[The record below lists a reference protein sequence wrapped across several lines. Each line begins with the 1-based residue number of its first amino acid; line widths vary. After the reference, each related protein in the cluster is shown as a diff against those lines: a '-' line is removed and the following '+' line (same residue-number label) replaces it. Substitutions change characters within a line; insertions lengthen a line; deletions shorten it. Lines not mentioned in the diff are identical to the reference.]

1 MKRIFA
7 LILALCMTFSL
18 FACGKKQT
26 EVAPGGDSPT
36 VTPGAT
42 DREAA
47 RRKIPAAAPVCPAVQ
62 AVPEMPETAE
72 IPPAVPAAA
81 GPVPGWR

>member
-1 MKRIFA
+1 MKRVFA
-7 LILALCMTFSL
+7 LILALCMACAL

-36 VTPGAT
+36 VTPGPRT
-42 DREAA
+42 REAA
-47 RRKIPAAAPVCPAVQ
+47 RRKIPAAVPVCPAVQ

-81 GPVPGWR
+81 GPAPGWR

>member
-1 MKRIFA
+1 MKRVFA
-7 LILALCMTFSL
+7 LILALCMACAL

-36 VTPGAT
+36 VPPGAT
-42 DREAA
+42 DPVRGPGE
-47 RRKIPAAAPVCPAVQ
+47 IPAAAPVCPAVQ
-62 AVPEMPETAE
+62 AVPGMPETAE

>member
-1 MKRIFA
+1 MKRVFA
-7 LILALCMTFSL
+7 LILALCMACAL

-36 VTPGAT
+36 VT
-42 DREAA
+42 REAA
-47 RRKIPAAAPVCPAVQ
+47 RRKIPAAVPVCPAVQ

-81 GPVPGWR
+81 GPGPGWR

>member
-1 MKRIFA
+1 MKRVFA
-7 LILALCMTFSL
+7 LILALCMACAL

-42 DREAA
+42 DPGSA
-47 RRKIPAAAPVCPAVQ
+47 RRKIPAAVPVCPAVQ

-81 GPVPGWR
+81 GPAPGWR

>member
-1 MKRIFA
+1 MKRVLA
-7 LILALCMTFSL
+7 LILALCMAFSL

-42 DREAA
+42 D
-47 RRKIPAAAPVCPAVQ
+47 PGSGPAVQ